1 VKERLPGL
9 QRGLPLT
16 FNPRNLSFPSADSF
30 KEPKS
35 LVRAGLALLLLAN
48 LVAALFAFHVV
59 GSSPEAL
66 EQRLAVARTQLQAS
80 QMRLNRSRV
89 LMANIGRGK
98 TEGETFLATYLT
110 SRRHTYST
118 IISDITEMAKTAGMK
133 MQETTIAPLDPI
145 EGSDDLDMMTISV
158 NFEGSPAQ
166 LVKLVNLIDRS
177 PRFLIIESMQVA
189 PQPKGDVLNTNLKL
203 HVFIKEDAGGAL

>member
-1 VKERLPGL
+1 M
-9 QRGLPLT
+9 T
-16 FNPRNLSFPSADSF
+16 INLRSLAFTSFDSL

-35 LVRAGLALLLLAN
+35 LVRGGLGILLLAN
-48 LVAALFAFHVV
+48 LAAAMFAFHIV

-66 EQRLAVARTQLQAS
+66 VQQLATARAQLQAG
-80 QMRLNRSRV
+80 QMRLNRSR
-89 LMANIGRGK
+89 LLTANIGRGK
-98 TEGETFLATYLT
+98 TESDTFLATYLT

-118 IISDITEMAKTAGMK
+118 IISDITEMARTAGMK

-158 NFEGSPAQ
+158 NFEGSSAQ

-177 PRFLIIESMQVA
+177 PRFLIIESMQAA
-189 PQPKGDVLNTNLKL
+189 PQPKGDVDVNLKL
-203 HVFIKEDAGGAL
+203 NVFVKDDSGAPL